1 MGSEM
6 SSDGGDQAAPGDHEC
21 ADASQPGWLRR
32 LFRAPLVPTLGGL
45 VFFWLSLTPSLLPR
59 TPLFQG
65 LVSAIALLF
74 GYGLGSL
81 LGWIARGFGIRMG
94 GGLRRVV
101 WRVLAALGIVGTLAM
116 LWLSLVWENEVRD
129 LVGVDDVGV
138 VHVLTSLLIVAV
150 LVVVLLGIARVL
162 KALGRGLGRLVGR
175 VLPPKVATV
184 VGGLLVAVLVYEL
197 GWGVGGARLL
207 GTLDSTFMAVND
219 EFRTSLPPPTI
230 PEVSAG
236 PASAEEWDDLGRQ
249 GRLFIANTPTRE
261 QIAAFSGREAQQPVR
276 AYIGAGPSGV
286 ALRKEAARAA
296 EELDRLGGFD
306 RAVVNVVTGTGR
318 GWVNENQAQALEYMW
333 AGDTATVSL
342 QYSYLPSWMSFL
354 LDGGRAQ
361 EAGRV
366 LFDAIYA
373 RWLEL
378 PEAERPLLVVSGE
391 SLGTFG
397 GEAAFSGDQDLA
409 TRTDGALFVGPT
421 NNNTLWSRFT
431 AERDAGTP
439 EVLPTYDGGST
450 VRFADQEADWAS
462 PGSWEGTK
470 VGYLQHANDPITWWD
485 WTLAVQRPDWLE
497 EPPGRG
503 VSPHVFWIP
512 FVTMVQLGAGD
523 QMVANDVP
531 AGQGHQFGQEP
542 VYAWAAIL
550 PPPDWTTEDTQQ
562 LAAHIAA
569 RPRLRQ

>member
-1 MGSEM
+1 MRG
-6 SSDGGDQAAPGDHEC
+6 Q
-21 ADASQPGWLRR
+21 L
-32 LFRAPLVPTLGGL
+32 RAPITPTVGAI

-59 TPLFQG
+59 TPFFQA
-65 LVSAIALLF
+65 LVSAIALVF

-81 LGWIARGFGIRMG
+81 VGWIIRGLGGRLVGRRRQLAWRIVALV
-94 GGLRRVV
+94 GGL
-101 WRVLAALGIVGTLAM
+101 GTLAM
-116 LWLSLVWENEVRD
+116 LWLSLRWENEVRD
-129 LVGVDDVGV
+129 LVGFEQVGLG
-138 VHVLTSLLIVAV
+138 HVLTGLV
-150 LVVVLLGIARVL
+150 LVALLTVVLLGIARAI
-162 KALGRGLGRLVGR
+162 KALGRLLGRLVGR
-175 VLPPKVATV
+175 VLPAKVATV
-184 VGGLLVAVLVYEL
+184 VGGLVVAFVVYEVVL
-197 GWGVGGARLL
+197 GFAGGRLL
-207 GTLDSTFMAVND
+207 AALDSTSIAIND
-219 EFRTSLPPPTI
+219 EFSTTIAPPTI

-236 PASAEEWDDLGRQ
+236 PGSGEDWEDLGRQ
-249 GRLFIANTPTRE
+249 GRLFIANTPVQADIE
-261 QIAAFSGREAQQPVR
+261 AFSGRPALQPVR
-276 AYIGAGPSGV
+276 AYIGAGPAGV
-286 ALRKEAARAA
+286 RLRDEAARAA
-296 EELDRLGGFD
+296 DELERLGGFD

-333 AGDTATVSL
+333 NGDTATVSL

-354 LDGGRAQ
+354 VDGARAQ

-378 PEAERPLLVVSGE
+378 PEADRPLLVVSGE

-397 GEAAFSGDQDLA
+397 SEAAFSGDQDLA
-409 TRTDGALFVGPT
+409 TRTDGALYVGPT

-439 EVLPTYDGGST
+439 EAMPTYDGGAT
-450 VRFADQEADWAS
+450 VRFVDQPSDWAAAG
-462 PGSWEGTK
+462 PWQGTR

-485 WTLAVQRPDWLE
+485 WSLAVEKPDWLS
-497 EPPGRG
+497 EPRGRD

-512 FVTMVQLGAGD
+512 IVTMVQLGAAD

-550 PPPDWTTEDTQQ
+550 PPPGWTAEDTER
-562 LAAHIAA
+562 LAHVIAGL
-569 RPRLRQ
+569 PLVG